1 VNLTIDIG
9 NTRIKAGFFNH
20 HSLDCSFVFNTTDE
34 LIQSTEFQSLLKN
47 VEFVILSNVAKTEV
61 VDYIKKLILPTAK
74 VFSATTRDEVA
85 FTIDYENKESLGTD
99 RIAAVWG
106 TIAEFLNDTMII
118 IDVGTCIKY
127 NVVINKTF
135 VGGAISP
142 GLLMRYKAMH
152 YYTGK
157 LPLLEPL
164 KEGKVNVI
172 GKNTFENIHSGVIN
186 GCVYEIERFIDE
198 LENQLNTAQSHFYHL
213 KMREG
218 CGGRRSR
225 HCLAFGRNVIARVSA
240 RSDLFKFNMKHL
252 RLLHY
257 VRNDDKARI
266 AEAKA
271 KPEAARPERSGTATS
286 EGHAQNTKNNEI
298 KIVLTGGDAIFFANL
313 LKRKVLLR
321 PYLTLSGL
329 NEWLEYKKQSLSD
342 S

>member
-1 VNLTIDIG
+1 MNLAIDIG

-20 HSLDCSFVFNTTDE
+20 HSLDYSFVFNTTDE
-34 LIQSTEFQSLLKN
+34 LTQSTKFQSLLKN

-74 VFSATTRDEVA
+74 VFSATARDEVA
-85 FTIDYENKESLGTD
+85 FTIDYENRESLGTD

-106 TIAEFLNDTMII
+106 SIAEFLNDTMII
-118 IDVGTCIKY
+118 IDAGTCIKY

-164 KEGKVNVI
+164 KERRVNVI
-172 GKNTFENIHSGVIN
+172 GKNTYENIHSGVIN

-198 LENQLNTAQSHFYHL
+198 IENQFNTAQSHFYHL

-218 CGGRRSR
+218 CEGRRSQ
-225 HCLAFGRNVIARVSA
+225 HCPEE
-240 RSDLFKFNMKHL
+240 RSDEG
-252 RLLHY
+252 
-257 VRNDDKARI
+257 I

-313 LKRKVLLR
+313 LERKVLLR
-321 PYLTLSGL
+321 PYLILNGL
-329 NEWLEYKKQSLSD
+329 NEWLEYKKQGLSD

>member
-1 VNLTIDIG
+1 VNLAIDIG

-20 HSLDCSFVFNTTDE
+20 HSLDYSFVFNTTDE
-34 LIQSTEFQSLLKN
+34 LTQSTEFQSLLKN

-74 VFSATTRDEVA
+74 VFSVTARDEVA

-106 TIAEFLNDTMII
+106 AIAEFLNDTMII
-118 IDVGTCIKY
+118 IDGGTCIKY

-157 LPLLEPL
+157 LPLLEPS
-164 KEGKVNVI
+164 KEGEVNVI

-198 LENQLNTAQSHFYHL
+198 IENQLNTAQSNFYHL

-218 CGGRRSR
+218 CEGRRSR
-225 HCLAFGRNVIARVSA
+225 YCPEE
-240 RSDLFKFNMKHL
+240 RSDEG
-252 RLLHY
+252 
-257 VRNDDKARI
+257 I
-266 AEAKA
+266 TEAKA

-286 EGHAQNTKNNEI
+286 EGHAQDIKNNEI

-313 LKRKVLLR
+313 LERKVFLR
-321 PYLTLSGL
+321 PYLILNGL